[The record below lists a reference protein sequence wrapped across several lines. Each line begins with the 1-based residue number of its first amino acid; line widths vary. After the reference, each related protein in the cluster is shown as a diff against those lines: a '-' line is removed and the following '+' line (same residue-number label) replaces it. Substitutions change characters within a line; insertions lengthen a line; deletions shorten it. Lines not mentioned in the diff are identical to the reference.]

1 MPHAKMIPMLD
12 SFILTPLWVDAR
24 FGKWDVILTK
34 PEPARELRGTH
45 AMWRYTRT
53 LALATRGE
61 REKAVAERELF
72 AVEAQA
78 FPPNALFGE
87 FNTAKDVLG
96 MATHILDARIAM
108 AGGNKDESIRHWR
121 TAVEIQDTLNY
132 DEPPDWYYPVRE
144 SLGGALLAAGRPADA
159 EQVFREDLKRNPRNP
174 RSLFGLMHSLQAQ
187 QKEADAAWVQKQFD
201 SAWKNADTQLEASGL

>member
-1 MPHAKMIPMLD
+1 
-12 SFILTPLWVDAR
+12 
-24 FGKWDVILTK
+24 
-34 PEPARELRGTH
+34 
-45 AMWRYTRT
+45 
-53 LALATRGE
+53 
-61 REKAVAERELF
+61 
-72 AVEAQA
+72 
-78 FPPNALFGE
+78 
-87 FNTAKDVLG
+87 